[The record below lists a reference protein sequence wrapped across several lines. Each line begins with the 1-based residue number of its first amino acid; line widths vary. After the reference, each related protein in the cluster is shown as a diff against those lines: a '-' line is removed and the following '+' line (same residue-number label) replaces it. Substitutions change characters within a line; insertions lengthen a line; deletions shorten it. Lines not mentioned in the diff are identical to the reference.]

1 MCRTTDLTAL
11 SWTTPG
17 VKNTPLE
24 PLVGAL
30 APMLNSTAFMGLA
43 THMMA
48 SLMQQQP
55 GLNLT
60 AMLQG

>member
-1 MCRTTDLTAL
+1 M
-11 SWTTPG
+11 
-17 VKNTPLE
+17 KNTPLE